1 MTPRVLV
8 LFGTTDGHTG
18 RVATAMR
25 NTLRAEGADV
35 DLVQARPGG
44 PNPNPDDYDAVIVA
58 ASVHTGGYQRA
69 VWRWVRAHSSGLG
82 GRPTA
87 FVSVCL
93 GVLEHTTAS
102 DAELASVMEGFF
114 ETTGWTPTVR
124 KMVAGAVT
132 YTRYSWL
139 KRLVVRRIVR
149 GAYGQT
155 DASRDYE
162 YTDWNDVRDF
172 TRMFIRLVFSSA
184 GPPAP
189 RLARAARGAPSPH
202 AAHARTES
210 AL

>member
-8 LFGTTDGHTG
+8 LFATTDGHTG
-18 RVATAMR
+18 KVATAVR

-35 DLVQARPGG
+35 DLVHARGG
-44 PNPNPDDYDAVIVA
+44 SDPNPEDYAAVIVA

-69 VWRWVRAHSSGLG
+69 VWRWVRAHSSSLR

-102 DAELASVMEGFF
+102 DAELASIMERFF
-114 ETTGWTPTVR
+114 ETTRWTPTIR
-124 KMVAGAVT
+124 KIVAGALS

-149 GAYGQT
+149 DAYGQT

-162 YTDWNDVRDF
+162 YTDWNDVREF
-172 TRMFIRLVFSSA
+172 SRTFIRLVRTA
-184 GPPAP
+184 QPA
-189 RLARAARGAPSPH
+189 RLAV
-202 AAHARTES
+202 
-210 AL
+210 